1 MTSNL
6 IYIVEDDSSIREL
19 EKYALLNSGFTVEGF
34 DNSKELYNALGTNL
48 PVLIILD
55 IMLPGEDGLNILKKI
70 RQTPNYKYIPVIMVT
85 AKTSEIDAVKGL
97 DMGAD
102 DYITKPFGVM
112 ELISRIKAVLR
123 RTQTQKV
130 NTVSLDEITIDEER
144 HIVYIN
150 GEQVELTYKEYE
162 ILKLLIINKGIV
174 LTRDR
179 LMENIWG
186 YDFEQGNR
194 TVDVHIQSLRKK
206 LGPSGDHILITKSRR
221 KAILNQLP
229 KLFRQSLIQ
238 TAIIPLS
245 TTV

>member
-55 IMLPGEDGLNILKKI
+55 IMLPGEDGLNILKRI

-206 LGPSGDHILITKSRR
+206 LGPSGDHIKTIRHVGYK
-221 KAILNQLP
+221 ID
-229 KLFRQSLIQ
+229 
-238 TAIIPLS
+238 
-245 TTV
+245 

>member
-206 LGPSGDHILITKSRR
+206 LGPSADHIKTINGD
-221 KAILNQLP
+221 IL
-229 KLFRQSLIQ
+229 
-238 TAIIPLS
+238 
-245 TTV
+245 

>member
-85 AKTSEIDAVKGL
+85 AKTSELYAVKGL

-206 LGPSGDHILITKSRR
+206 LGPSGDHIKTIRHVGYK
-221 KAILNQLP
+221 ID
-229 KLFRQSLIQ
+229 
-238 TAIIPLS
+238 
-245 TTV
+245 

>member
-1 MTSNL
+1 MTNNL

-130 NTVSLDEITIDEER
+130 NSVSLDEITIDEER

-206 LGPSGDHILITKSRR
+206 LGPSGDHIKTIRHVGYK
-221 KAILNQLP
+221 ID
-229 KLFRQSLIQ
+229 
-238 TAIIPLS
+238 
-245 TTV
+245 

>member
-162 ILKLLIINKGIV
+162 ILKLIINKGIV

-206 LGPSGDHILITKSRR
+206 LGPSGDHIKTIRHVGYK
-221 KAILNQLP
+221 ID
-229 KLFRQSLIQ
+229 
-238 TAIIPLS
+238 
-245 TTV
+245 

>member
-55 IMLPGEDGLNILKKI
+55 IMLPEEDGLTILNSI
-70 RQTPNYKYIPVIMVT
+70 RQTPAYSEIPVIMVT

-206 LGPSGDHILITKSRR
+206 LGPSGDHIKTIRHVGYK
-221 KAILNQLP
+221 ID
-229 KLFRQSLIQ
+229 
-238 TAIIPLS
+238 
-245 TTV
+245 